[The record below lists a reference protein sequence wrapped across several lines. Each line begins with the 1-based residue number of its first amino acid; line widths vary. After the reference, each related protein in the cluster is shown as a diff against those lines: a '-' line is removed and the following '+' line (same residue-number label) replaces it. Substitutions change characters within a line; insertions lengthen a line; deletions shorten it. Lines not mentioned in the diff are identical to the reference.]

1 MSLLQEAEHGASIGA
16 ARAALAEAYLRTGN
30 YDAVEEILERTLASA
45 RRIGNRRDEADAIA
59 VQGMTL
65 HFRAIDLP
73 PEERAAIDP
82 TPEQELFERA
92 YAMRREID
100 DSEGIAES
108 LFQLGL
114 VQQVLRRDL
123 VAGAPYV
130 EEALAVVETVPD
142 ADVLLRSE
150 IHRHVGFDLLLR
162 QERPDDAR
170 RRLRT
175 SLDLRAVLD
184 ERGWR
189 ASAHIALA
197 LCERIAGR
205 REEALEHS
213 RQALEVSRSER
224 LRGRFV
230 TAASDA
236 LREAQKLPDQSTP

>member
-1 MSLLQEAEHGASIGA
+1 
-16 ARAALAEAYLRTGN
+16 
-30 YDAVEEILERTLASA
+30 
-45 RRIGNRRDEADAIA
+45 
-59 VQGMTL
+59 MTL

-73 PEERAAIDP
+73 PEERDAIDP

-92 YAMRREID
+92 CVIRREID
-100 DSEGIAES
+100 DSEGTAES

-114 VQQVLRRDL
+114 VHQVLRRDL
-123 VAGAPYV
+123 EAGAPYV

-170 RRLRT
+170 RRLQT
-175 SLDLRAVLD
+175 SLDLRATLD
-184 ERGWR
+184 ERGWL
-189 ASAHIALA
+189 ASGHVALA

-205 REEALEHS
+205 RAEALEHS
-213 RQALEVSRSER
+213 RQALEVARSEG

-230 TAASDA
+230 TAADDA
-236 LREAQKLPDQSTP
+236 LREAEKLPDEPAP